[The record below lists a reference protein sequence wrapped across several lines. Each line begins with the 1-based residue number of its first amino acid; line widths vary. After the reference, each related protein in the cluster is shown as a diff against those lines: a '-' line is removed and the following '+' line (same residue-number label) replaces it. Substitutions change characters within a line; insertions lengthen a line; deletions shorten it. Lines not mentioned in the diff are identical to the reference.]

1 MTFIQKLHEGFNSY
15 LRNRKQYI
23 QTDFLSVTCAVPEG
37 IILGPL
43 LSLPYVNDLINISN
57 IADSIMF
64 ADDTNL
70 FFSNC
75 NIPVLLAT
83 VNIELSKIN
92 HWWLLAICQSKIIN
106 FFSMS

>member
-1 MTFIQKLHEGFNSY
+1 MSLLSYMTFIQKLHEGFNSY

-75 NIPVLLAT
+75 NIPVLFAT
-83 VNIELSKIN
+83 AKRELS
-92 HWWLLAICQSKIIN
+92 
-106 FFSMS
+106 